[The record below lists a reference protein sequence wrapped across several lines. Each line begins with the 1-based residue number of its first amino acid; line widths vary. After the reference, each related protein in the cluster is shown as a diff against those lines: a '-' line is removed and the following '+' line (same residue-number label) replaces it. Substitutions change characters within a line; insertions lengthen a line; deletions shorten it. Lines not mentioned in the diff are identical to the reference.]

1 MNCLNRQ
8 ATYLALVWREY
19 HTKKRTEATLNP
31 WSDFRCLILPPE
43 STPPQVDRV
52 TTVLVTS
59 SAVNLAVLQ
68 APWSPLMQDLY
79 SPIRKKAL
87 NSLPLPTTHS
97 PLFLLS
103 PSSHYPH
110 SPNKT
115 PINYVFFFCS
125 AHQGSSE
132 SSSQLKFCSCIRAHS
147 MHNSLLTL
155 SLILLQRSVSPVL
168 SSILILL
175 FFSFVQ
181 HLLSF
186 FYYSL
191 NCGKDLEEPV
201 LLLVFAFY

>member
-87 NSLPLPTTHS
+87 KKLT
-97 PLFLLS
+97 LS
-103 PSSHYPH
+103 PSSYYPH
-110 SPNKT
+110 SPNKR